1 LISACPKA
9 GYYAVL
15 ASLSRRYPPL
25 EGRSPT
31 CYSPVCHSTC
41 GRSRFRVRLACVR
54 HAASVDSEPGSNS
67 HVKIVGVSA
76 CPLSPGFRQPR
87 RNLPTR
93 TTRSTRDLFGS
104 AALFRICQV
113 LRLRPGP
120 HEPGHPQ
127 ADTRRVFVCACTHYL
142 VFKEPTASPPISRRV
157 PEQPSVRE
165 PFDVTAAGSVC
176 QPPISWRLT
185 FPSAPPQ
192 AAVAWGTL
200 REYQHPRPLVNTY
213 LRPCAFISGCLGT
226 WAASSAATRVRG
238 RQTEYAEAPPLSNQA
253 GTAQNLAIL

>member
-1 LISACPKA
+1 MIAACPKA
-9 GYYAVL
+9 GCYAVL
-15 ASLSRRYPPL
+15 AFLSKRYPPL

-76 CPLSPGFRQPR
+76 CPPSPGFRQPR
-87 RNLPTR
+87 WDLPTR

-142 VFKEPTASPPISRRV
+142 VFKEPAASPPISRRI
-157 PEQPSVRE
+157 PKRLSVRE
-165 PFDVTAAGSVC
+165 PFDVTASGFAC
-176 QPPISWRLT
+176 QPLISWRPT
-185 FPSAPPQ
+185 FPFGAPASGRRLGNLTRVSTPK
-192 AAVAWGTL
+192 APC
-200 REYQHPRPLVNTY
+200 QHLFAPSRTNLGLPRNL
-213 LRPCAFISGCLGT
+213 GCLLCGDP
-226 WAASSAATRVRG
+226 R
-238 RQTEYAEAPPLSNQA
+238 
-253 GTAQNLAIL
+253 